1 MNNREIAELLYERVC
16 GTPDDLMQ
24 VIDQMIEDHEITIEH
39 YRQNEMDILGHVDNM
54 MFNCARC
61 GWNVDICDMSTE
73 SSNMADLICV
83 DCEDES

>member
-1 MNNREIAELLYERVC
+1 MTNSEIAELLYQRVC

-24 VIDQMIEDHEITIEH
+24 VIDQMIEDREITIEQF
-39 YRQNEMDILGHVDNM
+39 RQNEMDILGMVDDL

-61 GWNVDICDMSTE
+61 GWNVDVCDMSMND
-73 SSNMADLICV
+73 SNMADLICV